1 MIMKIAV
8 AVTSD
13 KYIDDTNMKAIIM
26 KDIIMT
32 DMYATIIRG
41 TFRM

>member
-8 AVTSD
+8 PVTSD
-13 KYIDDTNMKAIIM
+13 KYIDGTNMKAITM

-32 DMYATIIRG
+32 DMYATIIKE